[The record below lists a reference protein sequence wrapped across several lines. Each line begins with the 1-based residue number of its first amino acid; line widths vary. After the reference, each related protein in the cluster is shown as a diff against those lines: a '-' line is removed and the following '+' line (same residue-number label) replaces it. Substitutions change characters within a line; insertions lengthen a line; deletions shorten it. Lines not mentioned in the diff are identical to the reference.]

1 MGIFTRIF
9 LITIFMVMNYS
20 PSVVGKEVVRSK
32 RQIDCEEMP
41 ANFQCNLCSKCNS
54 PCESEC
60 AKCSGCEIA
69 KQYGIDRQ
77 GWGATPTVVVGW
89 LGVLLPVKLTRMG
102 ASSVNVV
109 ESNKDKTLKINIK
122 LGQHQ

>member
-1 MGIFTRIF
+1 MGNAEYMGSLSNSTHIKMFFARIF

-69 KQYGIDRQ
+69 KQYGIDIA
-77 GWGATPTVVVGW
+77 GLGCNTHCGSGVAGCVATCEANQDGC
-89 LGVLLPVKLTRMG
+89 KFC
-102 ASSVNVV
+102 
-109 ESNKDKTLKINIK
+109 ECC
-122 LGQHQ
+122 